1 MALSWTHSNR
11 SMSFLCQGPQTT
23 SSQINSCFT
32 YVLSEALHKPVYLN
46 YSLFT
51 IKLFTIHYLNTEIQL
66 IINTRIWQWEELH
79 DYKALR
85 NSKCFSY
92 VTIKK
97 KIHTLY
103 GFTLVKGLRKQ
114 FHHSVRLFFYTVK
127 RFSCPNW
134 DNTQNLDILNSVWFI
149 QKEKKNQ
156 LLIVKCCTPNCRN
169 HTSRQPDNHNHSF
182 LSWKKT
188 TETNIYCLFHT
199 KSSTWETSTFWLFF
213 IFWFCFSL
221 FCFL

>member
-1 MALSWTHSNR
+1 MALCWTHSNR

-79 DYKALR
+79 DYIDQGSQKFQMFFLCD
-85 NSKCFSY
+85 NK
-92 VTIKK
+92 KK

-134 DNTQNLDILNSVWFI
+134 DNTQNLDILNSV
-149 QKEKKNQ
+149 
-156 LLIVKCCTPNCRN
+156 
-169 HTSRQPDNHNHSF
+169 
-182 LSWKKT
+182 
-188 TETNIYCLFHT
+188 
-199 KSSTWETSTFWLFF
+199 
-213 IFWFCFSL
+213 
-221 FCFL
+221 

>member
-97 KIHTLY
+97 KNPHTLWLHP
-103 GFTLVKGLRKQ
+103 G
-114 FHHSVRLFFYTVK
+114 K
-127 RFSCPNW
+127 RPQEAVSPFCEIIF
-134 DNTQNLDILNSVWFI
+134 LHC
-149 QKEKKNQ
+149 QK
-156 LLIVKCCTPNCRN
+156 V
-169 HTSRQPDNHNHSF
+169 F
-182 LSWKKT
+182 LSK
-188 TETNIYCLFHT
+188 LG
-199 KSSTWETSTFWLFF
+199 
-213 IFWFCFSL
+213 
-221 FCFL
+221 